1 MTKYILVL
9 DYQVR
14 TTPISFS
21 SMLHTTS
28 DILTLFVVPPRVH
41 GGAARMLRR
50 QGLLRDQAD
59 EPAALGQG
67 PRQPG
72 GQVRLGH
79 LLQRYRGSIFEVQF
93 DPLIVRVI

>member
-1 MTKYILVL
+1 
-9 DYQVR
+9 
-14 TTPISFS
+14 
-21 SMLHTTS
+21 MLHTNS
-28 DILTLFVVPPRVH
+28 GILTLFVVPPRLH
-41 GGAARMLRR
+41 GGAARVLRR

-79 LLQRYRGSIFEVQF
+79 LRQRYRGCIFEVQHN
-93 DPLIVRVI
+93 PLNVISEIMFIISL